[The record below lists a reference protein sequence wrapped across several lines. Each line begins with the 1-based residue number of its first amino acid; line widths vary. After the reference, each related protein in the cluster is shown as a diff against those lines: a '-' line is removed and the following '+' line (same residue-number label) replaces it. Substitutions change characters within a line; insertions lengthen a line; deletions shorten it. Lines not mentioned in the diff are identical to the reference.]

1 QLDKLTSTLNKE
13 SLANEI
19 SVSDPNEVTPLEDTP
34 LSFGY
39 GQLLRDGAGEGDI
52 DELAAHGMQGLAI
65 ADREDE
71 KGRSL
76 KNKYIVRVGW
86 DDVRGWQ
93 GEGGTLIGSSRCPAF
108 RTREGRLQ
116 AASNLIHSG
125 IDCLAVCGG
134 DGSLTGADKLRG
146 EWPSLV
152 EELYTDNKITD
163 DQRDAYHHLNIVGL
177 VGSIDNDMA
186 LTDLTIGALTALHRI
201 CESIDS
207 ISSTAS
213 SHSRA
218 FVIEVMGRHCGWL
231 ALLAGIATGAD
242 FIFIPEDPP
251 KCEDWET
258 EMCDLLQAH
267 RKVGKRKSIVI
278 VAEGALDRNLK
289 PIKPDY
295 VKKILVERLGLDTR
309 VTTLGHTQRGGKPC
323 AFDRILPTLQGV
335 EAVQTLLSATPETP
349 SYMIGIRENK
359 ITKIPLLEAVAR
371 TQMVAEAIEN
381 RDFAKA
387 MSFRDSEFR
396 EMLQAFQ
403 ISSSLDVSQNAP
415 KDKRL
420 RIGIIHVGAPAG
432 GMNAATRQA
441 VRFCHNR
448 GHVPVAIYN
457 GFEGLLDD
465 NVSELS
471 WLRVDSWTTRGG
483 SELGTNRSLP
493 SIDIGSVAAGFQ
505 RHALD
510 ALLVIGGFEAF
521 HSVVLLSQNRSN
533 YPAFQIPMVHLPATL
548 SNNVPLTDFS
558 LGSDTSLNA
567 LVEACDAIKQSASA
581 SRNRVFVVETQG
593 GMSGYI
599 ATMGALAVGAVLV
612 YTPEDGISLT
622 LLQEDV
628 EFLIK
633 RYKLDEKGKSE
644 GRLVIKA
651 EKSSS
656 VYTTETLTKIFKE
669 EGKDLFDARSASLGH
684 TLQGGVPSPLDRT
697 RAARLSLR
705 CMQFLEEHA
714 SPNSQASHHK
724 PKSAAHTH
732 AGGKSFPKDTA
743 AMIAI
748 IGSKVVYATME
759 DVLKVTD
766 MKLRRGTDEWWSDCK
781 LLAETMG
788 GRTGMMAKHY

>member
-1 QLDKLTSTLNKE
+1 
-13 SLANEI
+13 
-19 SVSDPNEVTPLEDTP
+19 
-34 LSFGY
+34 
-39 GQLLRDGAGEGDI
+39 
-52 DELAAHGMQGLAI
+52 MQGLAI

-93 GEGGTLIGSSRCPAF
+93 GEGGTLIGSSRCPACKSTF
-108 RTREGRLQ
+108 LFLIKLALTTSAVRTREGRLQ

-420 RIGIIHVGAPAG
+420 RIGIIQYVSFFLPCCSLMFFVFIFLAS
-432 GMNAATRQA
+432 
-441 VRFCHNR
+441 VR
-448 GHVPVAIYN
+448 
-457 GFEGLLDD
+457 
-465 NVSELS
+465 
-471 WLRVDSWTTRGG
+471 
-483 SELGTNRSLP
+483 
-493 SIDIGSVAAGFQ
+493 
-505 RHALD
+505 
-510 ALLVIGGFEAF
+510 LLV
-521 HSVVLLSQNRSN
+521 V
-533 YPAFQIPMVHLPATL
+533 
-548 SNNVPLTDFS
+548 
-558 LGSDTSLNA
+558 
-567 LVEACDAIKQSASA
+567 
-581 SRNRVFVVETQG
+581 
-593 GMSGYI
+593 
-599 ATMGALAVGAVLV
+599 
-612 YTPEDGISLT
+612 
-622 LLQEDV
+622 
-628 EFLIK
+628 
-633 RYKLDEKGKSE
+633 
-644 GRLVIKA
+644 
-651 EKSSS
+651 
-656 VYTTETLTKIFKE
+656 
-669 EGKDLFDARSASLGH
+669 
-684 TLQGGVPSPLDRT
+684 
-697 RAARLSLR
+697 
-705 CMQFLEEHA
+705 
-714 SPNSQASHHK
+714 
-724 PKSAAHTH
+724 
-732 AGGKSFPKDTA
+732 
-743 AMIAI
+743 
-748 IGSKVVYATME
+748 
-759 DVLKVTD
+759 
-766 MKLRRGTDEWWSDCK
+766 
-781 LLAETMG
+781 
-788 GRTGMMAKHY
+788 